1 MRTIETEIT
10 DLSHDGRGVARVEG
24 KAVFVRG
31 ALPGERVRAQV
42 HRRHRAFDE
51 ANVVEVLEPSADRVE
66 PGCAHFGVCGGCVLQ
81 HLSPERQIEAKQRTL
96 LENLERIGGVRPRR
110 VLPAMQG
117 EPWRYRR
124 RARMS
129 VKRVEKKNKLLLG
142 FREVDGRYVA
152 DLASCPVLHPDIGER
167 LPEIAALIDG
177 LDCGHAIPQL
187 EAAVGDSTT
196 ALVLRHVQPL
206 TTADEA
212 RVVEFCKRTGL
223 AVFLQSGG
231 PETVRPLWPTDAA
244 LSFGLPQ
251 YDLRFAFE
259 PLDFVQVN
267 AAMNERMIAR
277 ALELLE
283 VRPSDRVLDLFCGLG
298 NFTLPLARF
307 AAQVV
312 GVEGD
317 AGLVARARE
326 NALHNG
332 IANVEYFAAN
342 LFMDQAD
349 SSWARRDYELVLLD
363 PPRAGAAEILATLP
377 RKSARRVVY
386 VSCHPASLARDA
398 KLLVEGHGFAL
409 TAAGVMD
416 MFPHT
421 AHVESIAVF
430 DRLPA

>member
-152 DLASCPVLHPDIGER
+152 DLAS
-167 LPEIAALIDG
+167 
-177 LDCGHAIPQL
+177 
-187 EAAVGDSTT
+187 
-196 ALVLRHVQPL
+196 
-206 TTADEA
+206 
-212 RVVEFCKRTGL
+212 
-223 AVFLQSGG
+223 
-231 PETVRPLWPTDAA
+231 
-244 LSFGLPQ
+244 
-251 YDLRFAFE
+251 
-259 PLDFVQVN
+259 
-267 AAMNERMIAR
+267 
-277 ALELLE
+277 
-283 VRPSDRVLDLFCGLG
+283 
-298 NFTLPLARF
+298 
-307 AAQVV
+307 
-312 GVEGD
+312 
-317 AGLVARARE
+317 
-326 NALHNG
+326 
-332 IANVEYFAAN
+332 
-342 LFMDQAD
+342 
-349 SSWARRDYELVLLD
+349 
-363 PPRAGAAEILATLP
+363 
-377 RKSARRVVY
+377 
-386 VSCHPASLARDA
+386 
-398 KLLVEGHGFAL
+398 
-409 TAAGVMD
+409 
-416 MFPHT
+416 
-421 AHVESIAVF
+421 
-430 DRLPA
+430 